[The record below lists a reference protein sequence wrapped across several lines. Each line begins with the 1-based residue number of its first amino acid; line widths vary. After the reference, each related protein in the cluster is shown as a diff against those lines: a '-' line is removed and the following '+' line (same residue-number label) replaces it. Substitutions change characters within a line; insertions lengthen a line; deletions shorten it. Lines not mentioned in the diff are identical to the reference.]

1 MELLPRCRCLLDP
14 YEGKL
19 IQMRSFSEAAL
30 ASFAT
35 PAEAVRTHWREYLM
49 EAAELGAL
57 MFSICLFGSMLYS
70 AASPLQR
77 SLFLFP

>member
-1 MELLPRCRCLLDP
+1 
-14 YEGKL
+14 
-19 IQMRSFSEAAL
+19 MRSFSETPL

-57 MFSICLFGSMLYS
+57 MFSICLFAQHAL
-70 AASPLQR
+70 
-77 SLFLFP
+77 